1 MDPAVVVAGFGVY
14 FLLMVISYML
24 LSSPYVNELWG
35 RLLSALSLLPVVVPG
50 YLIVDEYQ
58 HVLVE
63 FISGNVLAFVLLCF
77 FAWLFLYYSL
87 KRSKAISEIIEEIFG
102 SSKWAKEVTIL
113 AISIYGTAF
122 GAYLLLAVT
131 APAVWFVVIT
141 LHLYLCIK
149 MWELARR
156 VRFQHLHSF

>member
-1 MDPAVVVAGFGVY
+1 
-14 FLLMVISYML
+14 
-24 LSSPYVNELWG
+24 VNELWG

-77 FAWLFLYYSL
+77 FAWLFLYYFL

-113 AISIYGTAF
+113 VISIYGTAF
-122 GAYLLLAVT
+122 GAYLLLAVV
-131 APAVWFVVIT
+131 APTVWFVVII

-156 VRFQHLHSF
+156 VRFQRLHSF

>member
-1 MDPAVVVAGFGVY
+1 VNLAVVVAGFGAY

-24 LSSPYVNELWG
+24 LSSPDVNELWG

-77 FAWLFLYYSL
+77 FAWLFLYYFL

-113 AISIYGTAF
+113 VISIYGTAF
-122 GAYLLLAVT
+122 GAYLLLAVV
-131 APAVWFVVIT
+131 APTVWFVVII

-156 VRFQHLHSF
+156 VRFQRLHSF